1 MVRSKLFLVT
11 CIVELLPRKKKH
23 FQYATMIDLCST
35 DIIIKLPIISILD
48 IPLKNVLDLRTFD
61 FFKKLGIYLIL
72 GLDIIL
78 FVIITLYEILVVGTK
93 V

>member
-1 MVRSKLFLVT
+1 
-11 CIVELLPRKKKH
+11 
-23 FQYATMIDLCST
+23 MIDLCST

-78 FVIITLYEILVVGTK
+78 RVFVIITLYEILVAGTK

>member
-1 MVRSKLFLVT
+1 
-11 CIVELLPRKKKH
+11 
-23 FQYATMIDLCST
+23 MIDLCST

-72 GLDIIL
+72 GLNIIL
-78 FVIITLYEILVVGTK
+78 RVFVIITLYEILVVGTQ